1 MQNVNQDLI
10 TIKEE
15 LEHVGIYLN
24 LVKARV
30 GDRLSIEWDLDN
42 DYLDYT
48 IPSLTIQ
55 PLVENSIIHGIRY
68 MGSEG
73 LLKISV
79 KKIQNGIQISVKD
92 NGGRMETNFV
102 NKSKDEHM
110 GFALTNIQHRLLY
123 HFGEKSNFTIESR
136 KGEETIVSF
145 VRPTELISH

>member
-1 MQNVNQDLI
+1 
-10 TIKEE
+10 
-15 LEHVGIYLN
+15 
-24 LVKARV
+24 
-30 GDRLSIEWDLDN
+30 
-42 DYLDYT
+42 
-48 IPSLTIQ
+48 
-55 PLVENSIIHGIRY
+55 

-123 HFGEKSNFTIESR
+123 HFGEKSNFTIESH